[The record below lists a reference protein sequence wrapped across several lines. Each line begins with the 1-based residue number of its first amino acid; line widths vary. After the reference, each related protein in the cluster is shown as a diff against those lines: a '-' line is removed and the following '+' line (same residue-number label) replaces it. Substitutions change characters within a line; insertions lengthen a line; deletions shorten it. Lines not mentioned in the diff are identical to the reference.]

1 MTDQRREN
9 LPHLFPQNTS
19 SPEPFTSHRVPVRP
33 PPLPVRDR
41 ALHGNALR
49 EQLQQIRPIAEQA
62 KEEQAALGIQDGV
75 GLRVQFESFDDV
87 KLAFESL
94 ANKPKGIELLNYKE
108 EGERGFATVFVP
120 DGKLDYF
127 ERVIVEYLDDRKGS
141 TGRSLDHKALINTI
155 QSIHVAQLEALWTD
169 APAFFPTDEN
179 EIIWWEAWLPVR
191 DNRNLVVASFM
202 QVAQLLGIRVLE
214 GRLIFPER
222 TVLTIQCNKAQLQQ
236 SVLTLNS
243 IAELRRA
250 KETADFFD
258 SFTPAEQ
265 HEWAAELLGR
275 TTFTSSEHTPHICI
289 LDTGVNH
296 GHPLLTPALVE
307 PDLHTIEPDW
317 GVDDRH
323 GHGTSMAGL
332 ALYGDL
338 THTLRSAEPLIIEHR
353 LESVKLL
360 PSDGANA
367 GDEKNFGFN
376 TVEAV
381 ARPEITAPLRARLF
395 SMAVTT
401 VDGRDRGRPSSWSS
415 ALDRLAFDA
424 DGQGASP
431 RLFVISAG
439 NIRES
444 SEWVDYPSSN
454 TLMGIC
460 DPAQAWN
467 SLTVGAFTD
476 LVELAPGLRAVAAQ
490 GGLSPFSTTSQNW
503 ISHYPLKPDVLFE
516 GGNLIHD
523 ELLGP
528 ATAGELS
535 LLTTHNRPVDRHLTL
550 ATATSAATSLCSRMA
565 AQLMAAYPARWPET
579 IRALIVHSAE
589 WTDAMKQMFLPQNRN
604 PTKQDYERLV
614 RHCGF
619 GVPSLDRAKW
629 SASNSLTLVVE
640 DTIQPFKKLRGKDP
654 SPREM
659 HLHELPWPK
668 DELEALGATD
678 VEMTVTLSYFIEP
691 NPSARGRSRYRY
703 ESHGLRFDVKRPTED
718 VPRFRAR
725 VNAAALDDENGVPN
739 QDNDPAWTLGKQK
752 RHRGSL
758 HQDTWKGTAA
768 ELASR
773 GYLAVYPSLGW
784 WKTRG
789 ALERYDSPARY
800 ALIISIKVPEVDT
813 DIYSVIA
820 AKITPENVVLV

>member
-62 KEEQAALGIQDGV
+62 KEEQAALGILDGV

-155 QSIHVAQLEALWTD
+155 KSIHVAQLEALWTD

-202 QVAQLLGIRVLE
+202 QAAQLLGIRVLE

-222 TVLTIQCNKAQLQQ
+222 TVLTIQCSKAQLQQ

-640 DTIQPFKKLRGKDP
+640 DTLQPFKKLRGKDP

-758 HQDTWKGTAA
+758 HQDTWNGTAA

-800 ALIISIKVPEVDT
+800 ALIISINVPEVDT

-820 AKITPENVVLV
+820 AKIAPENVILV

>member
-62 KEEQAALGIQDGV
+62 KEEQAALGIQDGA

-169 APAFFPTDEN
+169 TPAFLPTDEN

-191 DNRNLVVASFM
+191 DNRDQVVASFI
-202 QVAQLLGIRVLE
+202 QAAQLLGIRVLE
-214 GRLIFPER
+214 GTLIFPER
-222 TVLTIQCNKAQLQQ
+222 TVLTIQCSKAQLQQ

-376 TVEAV
+376 TIEAV

-444 SEWVDYPSSN
+444 SEWVEYPSSN

-589 WTDAMKQMFLPQNRN
+589 WTDAMKRMFLPQNRN

-640 DTIQPFKKLRGKDP
+640 DTLQPFKKLRGKDP

-758 HQDTWKGTAA
+758 HQDTWNGTAA

-820 AKITPENVVLV
+820 AKIAPENVILV

>member
-1 MTDQRREN
+1 M
-9 LPHLFPQNTS
+9 
-19 SPEPFTSHRVPVRP
+19 
-33 PPLPVRDR
+33 
-41 ALHGNALR
+41 
-49 EQLQQIRPIAEQA
+49 
-62 KEEQAALGIQDGV
+62 
-75 GLRVQFESFDDV
+75 
-87 KLAFESL
+87 
-94 ANKPKGIELLNYKE
+94 
-108 EGERGFATVFVP
+108 
-120 DGKLDYF
+120 
-127 ERVIVEYLDDRKGS
+127 
-141 TGRSLDHKALINTI
+141 
-155 QSIHVAQLEALWTD
+155 
-169 APAFFPTDEN
+169 
-179 EIIWWEAWLPVR
+179 
-191 DNRNLVVASFM
+191 
-202 QVAQLLGIRVLE
+202 
-214 GRLIFPER
+214 
-222 TVLTIQCNKAQLQQ
+222 TIQCSKAQLQQ

-275 TTFTSSEHTPHICI
+275 TTFTSSENTPHICI

-381 ARPEITAPLRARLF
+381 SRAEITAPLRTRLF

-424 DGQGASP
+424 DAQGASP
-431 RLFVISAG
+431 RLFVVSSG

-444 SEWVDYPSSN
+444 SEWMDYPSSN

-476 LVELAPGLRAVAAQ
+476 LVELPPGLRAVAAK
-490 GGLSPFSTTSQNW
+490 GGLSPFSTTSQKW

-535 LLTTHNRPVDRHLTL
+535 LLTTHNHPVDRHLTL

-565 AQLMAAYPARWPET
+565 AQLMAAYPGRWPES

-619 GVPSLDRAKW
+619 GVPSLERAQW
-629 SASNSLTLVVE
+629 SASNSLTLIVE
-640 DTIQPFKKLRGKDP
+640 DTLQPFKKLRGKDP

-659 HLHELPWPK
+659 QLHELPWPK

-739 QDNDPAWTLGKQK
+739 HDNDPAWTLGKQR

-820 AKITPENVVLV
+820 AKITPENIVQV

>member
-1 MTDQRREN
+1 MTDQRRAN

-19 SPEPFTSHRVPVRP
+19 SLEPFTSHRVVVRTS
-33 PPLPVRDR
+33 PLPERDR
-41 ALHGNALR
+41 AQHGNALQGQIQ
-49 EQLQQIRPIAEQA
+49 QLRPIAEQA
-62 KEEQAALGIQDGV
+62 KEAQQALGIQDGI
-75 GLRVQFESFDDV
+75 GLRIQFESFNDV

-108 EGERGFATVFVP
+108 EGEHGFATVFVP

-127 ERVIVEYLDDRKGS
+127 ERVIAEYLNDRKGAK
-141 TGRSLDHKALINTI
+141 GQSLDHKALINTI

-169 APAFFPTDEN
+169 DPELLPTDDN
-179 EIIWWEAWLPVR
+179 NVIWWEAWLPVR
-191 DNRNLVVASFM
+191 ENREATLANFTQAAEM
-202 QVAQLLGIRVLE
+202 LGIRVLD
-214 GRLIFPER
+214 GALRFPER
-222 TVLTIQCNKAQLQQ
+222 TILLIQSSKAQLQR
-236 SVLTLNS
+236 SVLALNS

-265 HEWAAELLGR
+265 HQWTEDLLER
-275 TTFTSSEHTPHICI
+275 TTFAAPENIPYVCI

-296 GHPLLTPALVE
+296 GHPLLAPVLANL
-307 PDLHTIEPDW
+307 DLHTVEPDW

-323 GHGTSMAGL
+323 GHGTNMAGL

-338 THTLRSAEPLIIEHR
+338 SNALDSAVPLTIGHR

-360 PSDGANA
+360 PSNGANA
-367 GDEKNFGFN
+367 GDEKNYGYN

-381 ARPEITAPLRARLF
+381 ARPEITAPFRARVF

-401 VDGRDRGRPSSWSS
+401 IDGRDRGRPSSWSS
-415 ALDRLAFDA
+415 ALDRLASDA
-424 DGQGASP
+424 DAQGATP

-439 NIRES
+439 NIRS
-444 SEWVDYPSSN
+444 PTDWAAYPERN

-460 DPAQAWN
+460 DPAQSWN
-467 SLTVGAFTD
+467 ALTVGAFTD
-476 LVELAPGLRAVAAQ
+476 LVDLPPGLSAVAEQ

-503 ISHYPLKPDVLFE
+503 VNHYPLKPDVLFE
-516 GGNLIHD
+516 GGNLIQD
-523 ELLGP
+523 DLMGP

-535 LLTTHNRPVDRHLTL
+535 LLTTHHLPTERPLTL

-565 AQLMAAYPARWPET
+565 AQLMATYPQLWPES

-589 WTDAMKQMFLPQNRN
+589 WTDAMKAMFLPKDRP

-619 GVPSLDRAKW
+619 GVPSLERAVW
-629 SASNSLTLVVE
+629 SASNSLTLAVE
-640 DTIQPFKKLRGKDP
+640 DTLHPFKKLRGKEP
-654 SPREM
+654 SLCDM

-668 DELEALGATD
+668 DELEALGATP

-718 VPRFRAR
+718 LARFRAR
-725 VNAAALDDENGVPN
+725 VNAAAVDDESGTSN
-739 QDNDPAWTLGKQK
+739 QDNDPAWTLGKLK
-752 RHRGSL
+752 RHKGSL

-768 ELASR
+768 ALASR

-784 WKTRG
+784 WKTRA
-789 ALERYDSPARY
+789 ALERYNTPARY
-800 ALIISIKVPEVDT
+800 ALIISIRAPEVDT
-813 DIYSVIA
+813 DIYSVVA
-820 AKITPENVVLV
+820 AKIAPENIIQV

>member
-19 SPEPFTSHRVPVRP
+19 FAEPFTSHRVPVRP
-33 PPLPVRDR
+33 PPLPARDR
-41 ALHGNALR
+41 AMHGNALR
-49 EQLQQIRPIAEQA
+49 EQLQQLRPVAEQA
-62 KEEQAALGIQDGV
+62 KEERAALGIQDGV
-75 GLRVQFESFDDV
+75 GLRVQFESFDDI

-108 EGERGFATVFVP
+108 EGEKGFATVFVP

-127 ERVIVEYLDDRKGS
+127 ERVITEYLDDRKGS
-141 TGRSLDHKALINTI
+141 TGRSLDHKALVNTI

-191 DNRNLVVASFM
+191 DNRDLVAASFM
-202 QVAQLLGIRVLE
+202 QAAQLLGIRVLE
-214 GRLIFPER
+214 GRLNFPER
-222 TVLTIQCNKAQLQQ
+222 TVLTIQCSKAQLQQ

-307 PDLHTIEPDW
+307 SDLHTIEPDW

-381 ARPEITAPLRARLF
+381 SRSEITAPLRTRLF

-424 DGQGASP
+424 DAQGASP
-431 RLFVISAG
+431 RLFVVSAG

-444 SEWVDYPSSN
+444 SEWMDYPSSN

-476 LVELAPGLRAVAAQ
+476 LVELPPGLRAVAAK

-535 LLTTHNRPVDRHLTL
+535 LLTTHNHPVDRHLTL

-565 AQLMAAYPARWPET
+565 AQLMAAYPGRWPES

-604 PTKQDYERLV
+604 STKQDYERLV

-619 GVPSLDRAKW
+619 GVPSLERAQW
-629 SASNSLTLVVE
+629 SASNSLTLIVE
-640 DTIQPFKKLRGKDP
+640 DTLQPFKKSRGKDP

-659 HLHELPWPK
+659 HLHTLPWPK

-718 VPRFRAR
+718 VSRFRAR
-725 VNAAALDDENGVPN
+725 VNAAALDDENGISN

-758 HQDTWKGTAA
+758 HQDTWRGTAA

-789 ALERYDSPARY
+789 ALERYDSSARY

-820 AKITPENVVLV
+820 AKITSENVVQV